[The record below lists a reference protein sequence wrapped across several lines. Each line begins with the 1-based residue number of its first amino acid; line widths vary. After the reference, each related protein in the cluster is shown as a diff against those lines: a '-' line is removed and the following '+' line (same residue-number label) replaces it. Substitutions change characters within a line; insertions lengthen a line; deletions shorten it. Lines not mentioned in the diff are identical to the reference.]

1 MFICAFIHSFV
12 LLTAVLGEVN
22 RAERADVDKAAGHDR
37 SETDSRRAR
46 ALQGG
51 SLRTERHGGDA
62 SERAL
67 HWPASL

>member
-1 MFICAFIHSFV
+1 M

-22 RAERADVDKAAGHDR
+22 RAERADVDKAAGRDW